1 MSDVL
6 CPAYAGPG
14 VRQALDR
21 FAVRWR
27 FEQQEIR

>member
-1 MSDVL
+1 MRDLVR
-6 CPAYAGPG
+6 PAYAGLR
-14 VRQALDR
+14 VKQALDR